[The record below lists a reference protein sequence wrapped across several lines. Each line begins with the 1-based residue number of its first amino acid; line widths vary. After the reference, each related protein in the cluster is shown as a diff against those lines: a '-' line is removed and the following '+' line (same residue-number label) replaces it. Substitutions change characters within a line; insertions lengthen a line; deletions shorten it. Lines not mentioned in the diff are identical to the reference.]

1 MLDFDLVTIRRFNG
15 VEDGAYS
22 WTFLSYAIVMR
33 VDKYKAVC
41 LRNENIEYNYMPFD
55 SREVLMNAYEKINVG
70 DIKIFPAFNREY
82 DCIYHK
88 TKENLIDFVDNSGLY
103 FDDDTTYG
111 RDISQD
117 EDSKANVKR
126 KRIKMGKMQ

>member
-1 MLDFDLVTIRRFNG
+1 MTSGLLIKLVGFGYRIGIASEIRFKRQSLIKLAVISLKHF
-15 VEDGAYS
+15 
-22 WTFLSYAIVMR
+22 
-33 VDKYKAVC
+33 KASFQELIGRC
-41 LRNENIEYNYMPFD
+41 AKAEKIKL
-55 SREVLMNAYEKINVG
+55 AYEKINVG

-82 DCIYHK
+82 DCINHK